1 MKVNF
6 RRMISNIVFMLK
18 YAFKYTPLYIVN
30 LCLYEVFASVE
41 VFFEFTFCIKFLV
54 DLIQYNGEFKDA
66 VIYLTIISIII
77 VIKLFW
83 AAINSFKIEPNAKEK
98 LHKEMRNELYKKAV
112 ELDLERYDNPECYN
126 DFVWSISEVDKRI
139 DELIVDIGK
148 FFSFITRIIINGVF
162 IIALDKLGILIVLIS
177 LGITMFSNSKLGKI
191 EFEMENELKPLKR
204 KRNYFSRV
212 FYLNDYA
219 KELRLTPIGT
229 QLQEDFKE
237 TNQKFS
243 PIIKKYGG
251 KQAFFGSLGE
261 IVGNSLCLEVFYLG
275 YLVYLT
281 VVKKA
286 LSYGSVVPLF
296 NASSNLKNSLRS
308 FALLIPQFQ
317 KHSLYIEKIRTF
329 LSFERNVKDGK
340 HSIKTNEFES
350 LSMHNV
356 SFAYG
361 NDEPT
366 LKNISLHIKAG
377 EKIAIVGYNGAGKT
391 TLIKLI
397 MRLYDVSAGR
407 IDVNGKDIKDFILND
422 YRDLYGSVFQDY
434 KLYAASLSENVKMDK
449 VMKEDYNAIEHA
461 LDQSGFKKRLN
472 SLDQGLDTP
481 VTKEFN
487 EQGINFSGG
496 EAQKIAIARIFLKDT
511 PIVILDEP
519 SSAFDPIS
527 EYNFN
532 QTMLKATENKTVII
546 ISHRLSSARMVDR
559 IYMLEKG
566 SIIEEGSHDELISLN
581 GKYAQMFQMQAEK
594 YNLQY

>member
-18 YAFKYTPLYIVN
+18 YAFKYTPFYIIN
-30 LCLYEVFASVE
+30 LCLYEIFASVE

-66 VIYLTIISIII
+66 VIYLSVISMVI
-77 VIKLFW
+77 VIKLVW

-98 LHKEMRNELYKKAV
+98 LHKEMRKELYNKAV

-126 DFVWSISEVDKRI
+126 DFVWSINEADKRI
-139 DELIVDIGK
+139 DELIADVGK
-148 FFSFITRIIINGVF
+148 FFSFITRIIVNGTF

-177 LGITMFSNSKLGKI
+177 LSITMYANSKKGKL

-219 KELRLTPIGT
+219 KELRLTSIGT
-229 QLQEDFKE
+229 QLQEGFKV
-237 TNQKFS
+237 TNDNFS

-281 VVKKA
+281 VVKKI

-296 NASSNLKNSLRS
+296 DASSTLKNSLRS

-329 LSFERNVKDGK
+329 LSFERQVKDGK
-340 HSIKTNEFES
+340 SPINAYGFES
-350 LSMHNV
+350 LSLQNV

-361 NDEPT
+361 SDKPT
-366 LKNISLHIKAG
+366 LQNINLHINAG

-397 MRLYDVSAGR
+397 MRLYDANDGK
-407 IDVNGKDIKDFILND
+407 IMLNGTDIKEFRLKD
-422 YRDLYGSVFQDY
+422 YRELYGSVFQDY
-434 KLYAASLSENVKMDK
+434 KLYAATLSENVKMDH
-449 VMKEDYNAIEHA
+449 VMEEDNDKIVHA
-461 LDQSGFKKRLN
+461 LDQSGFKSRYESLKR
-472 SLDQGLDTP
+472 GLETSI
-481 VTKEFN
+481 TREFD
-487 EQGINFSGG
+487 EEGINFSGG
-496 EAQKIAIARIFLKDT
+496 EAQKIAIARIFLRDS

-532 QTMLKATENKTVII
+532 QTMLKATDQKTVII
-546 ISHRLSSARMVDR
+546 ISHRLSTAKMVDR
-559 IYMLEKG
+559 IYMLEDGK
-566 SIIEEGSHDELISLN
+566 IIEEGSHDELLKLN
-581 GKYAQMFQMQAEK
+581 GKYAQMFHLQAEK